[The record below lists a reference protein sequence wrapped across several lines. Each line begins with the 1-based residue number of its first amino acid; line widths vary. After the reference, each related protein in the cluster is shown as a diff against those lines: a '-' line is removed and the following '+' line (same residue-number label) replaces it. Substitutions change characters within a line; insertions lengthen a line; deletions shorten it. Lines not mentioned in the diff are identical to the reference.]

1 MQSETEQSQQKLDS
15 SGTSKQ
21 IQSQVKRVGEIVGC
35 KHPRLQSTLKTSQES
50 HQGLFGF
57 CLPFSSQM
65 KCTLISLPHCHWGL
79 AWWLSGKEFTC
90 SAGDG
95 DPGSIPGSGRSPGKG
110 NGNTLQYSFL
120 ENPIDRRAW
129 WATVLGVA
137 KSRAQVSKQTAAT
150 LSLVHTACGRF
161 VLCKKQGKM

>member
-1 MQSETEQSQQKLDS
+1 MQSEIGQSQQKLDS

-35 KHPRLQSTLKTSQES
+35 KHPRLWSTLKTSQES

-65 KCTLISLPHCHWGL
+65 KCTLISLPHCHWGV

-90 SAGDG
+90 SAGDR
-95 DPGSIPGSGRSPGKG
+95 DPGSIPGSGRSPGKEMATHSSILSWKIPLREKLG
-110 NGNTLQYSFL
+110 GLQS
-120 ENPIDRRAW
+120 
-129 WATVLGVA
+129 LGSQRVRH
-137 KSRAQVSKQTAAT
+137 K
-150 LSLVHTACGRF
+150 
-161 VLCKKQGKM
+161 